1 MFTQC
6 AENDFV
12 KLKIECES
20 LLYRI
25 QSETNQ
31 IEKRFNVRLNANK
44 FDEFFGAEETL
55 VGELHLNNFQN
66 EETRLFNRKV
76 LEQAAQDERR
86 KGNLV
91 LNSHLK

>member
-1 MFTQC
+1 MGCSSRSCPLGHFLSAKVFST
-6 AENDFV
+6 A
-12 KLKIECES
+12 
-20 LLYRI
+20 
-25 QSETNQ
+25 
-31 IEKRFNVRLNANK
+31 RLNSNK

-55 VGELHLNNFQN
+55 AGELHLNNFQN